1 MTDKKMKI
9 GAHTVEVSNLDKVL
23 FPDDGIT
30 KGELIDYY
38 RHIAETMLPHLADHP
53 LSLQRFP
60 NGITAEG
67 FYQKETPDYFPDWIR
82 RVSIEVKEDQTR
94 QAQVV
99 CDNVETLVYLAN
111 QACITLHPWLSRADK
126 LNHPDKLIFD
136 LDPPGNDFEVVRF
149 AAGRLRERLQEVGLV
164 PFVMTT
170 GSKGLHVLAPLDRSA
185 DFDEVRAFVRQVAD
199 DLARREPER
208 LTTETRKDQRQG
220 RVFLD
225 YLRNAYGQTGV
236 SPYTVRAKSGAPVAT
251 PLEWTE
257 LADPQLHSQRYTL
270 RNIFHRLGQKADPW
284 QDLRDHARSLKG
296 GRS

>member
-1 MTDKKMKI
+1 MTDKKVEI
-9 GAHTVEVSNLDKVL
+9 NSHTIELSHLDKVL

-30 KGELIDYY
+30 KGDLIDYY
-38 RHIAETMLPHLADHP
+38 QRIAAIMLPHLADHP

-60 NGITAEG
+60 NGIQAEG
-67 FYQKETPDYFPDWIR
+67 FYQKEMPDYFPDWIR
-82 RVSIEVKEDQTR
+82 RVSVEVKEDQVR
-94 QAQVV
+94 QDQVV

-136 LDPPGNDFEVVRF
+136 LDPPGNDFETVRF
-149 AAGRLRERLQEVGLV
+149 AAGRLREMLQEVGLV

-170 GSKGLHVLAPLDRSA
+170 GSKGLHVVAPLDQSA
-185 DFDEVRAFVRQVAD
+185 DFDEVRAFVRELAD
-199 DLARREPER
+199 ELARREPKR
-208 LTTETRKDQRQG
+208 LTTETRKNQRQG

-236 SPYTVRAKSGAPVAT
+236 ATYTLRAKPGAPVAT
-251 PLEWTE
+251 PLDWAE
-257 LADPQLHSQRYTL
+257 LADPQLHSQSYTM

-284 QDLRDHARSLKG
+284 QDIRNHARALKG
-296 GRS
+296 

>member
-9 GAHTVEVSNLDKVL
+9 GAHTVELSNLEKLL

-30 KGELIDYY
+30 KGDLIDYY
-38 RHIAETMLPHLADHP
+38 QRIAATMLPHLADHP

-60 NGITAEG
+60 NGIQAEG
-67 FYQKETPDYFPDWIR
+67 FYQKEIPDYFPKWIR
-82 RVSIEVKEDQTR
+82 RVSVEVKEDQVR
-94 QAQVV
+94 QDQVM

-136 LDPPGNDFEVVRF
+136 LDPPGGDFEMVRF
-149 AAGRLRERLQEVGLV
+149 AAGRLREMLQEVGLV
-164 PFVMTT
+164 PFAMTT
-170 GSKGLHVLAPLDRSA
+170 GSKGLHVVVPLDRSA
-185 DFDEVRAFVRQVAD
+185 DFDEVRAFVRQLAD
-199 DLARREPER
+199 ELARREPER
-208 LTTETRKDQRQG
+208 LTTETRKNQRQG

-236 SPYTVRAKSGAPVAT
+236 APYTLRAKPGAPVAT
-251 PLEWTE
+251 PLDWAE
-257 LADPQLHSQRYTL
+257 LADPQLHSQSYTM

-284 QDLRDHARSLKG
+284 QDIRNHARALKG
-296 GRS
+296 

>member
-9 GAHTVEVSNLDKVL
+9 GSHTIELSNLDKVL

-30 KGELIDYY
+30 KGDLIDYY
-38 RHIAETMLPHLADHP
+38 QRIANIILPHLAGHP

-60 NGITAEG
+60 NGIQAEG
-67 FYQKETPDYFPDWIR
+67 FYQKEISDYFPDWIR
-82 RVSIEVKEDQTR
+82 RVSVEVKEDQTR
-94 QAQVV
+94 QDQVV

-136 LDPPGNDFEVVRF
+136 LDPPGNDFETVRF
-149 AAGRLRERLQEVGLV
+149 AAGRLREMLQKAGLV

-170 GSKGLHVLAPLDRSA
+170 GSKGLHVVVPLDQSA
-185 DFDEVRAFVRQVAD
+185 DFDEVRAFVRQLAD

-208 LTTETRKDQRQG
+208 LTTETRKDQRHG

-236 SPYTVRAKSGAPVAT
+236 APYTVRAKPGAPVAT
-251 PLEWTE
+251 PLDWAE
-257 LADPQLHSQRYTL
+257 LADPQLHSQSYTV
-270 RNIFHRLGQKADPW
+270 RNIFQRLGQKADPW
-284 QDLRDHARSLKG
+284 QDMRDHVRALNG
-296 GRS
+296 